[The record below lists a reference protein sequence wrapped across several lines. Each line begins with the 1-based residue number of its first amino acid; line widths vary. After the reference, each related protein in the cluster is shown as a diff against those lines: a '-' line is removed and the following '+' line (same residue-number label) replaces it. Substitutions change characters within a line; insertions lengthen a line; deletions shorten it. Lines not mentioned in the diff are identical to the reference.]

1 MYKNYIN
8 IHHIIPF
15 RKKFMYIDV
24 EDYLADDIFETNN
37 LSVRISDKEFK
48 KEDSEYIISICTIY
62 SKDTD
67 KFIECMDRLKNKIQI
82 FGYKDYSEV
91 CEVFNLNFLRMRYL

>member
-8 IHHIIPF
+8 IHHTIPF

-37 LSVRISDKEFK
+37 LSVRIFDKEFK
-48 KEDSEYIISICTIY
+48 KEDSDYIISICTIY

-67 KFIECMDRLKNKIQI
+67 KFIECMDKLKNKIQI
-82 FGYKDYSEV
+82 FGYKDYPEV
-91 CEVFNLNFLRMRYL
+91 CEVFNLTL